1 MIDLILC
8 RSDAGD
14 GGWSL
19 HPHGTTDEAIASGDA
34 RILASGDAE
43 MVGGEWSR
51 PNAEDYAEA
60 VLALGPNGRTS
71 IGIDVVYGARS
82 VDDEDRDRAR
92 AAAARVLN
100 HAGLRAADAY
110 AEYQRQWD
118 EHQGP
123 DLLTGVAAVWHKAE
137 IAADVALT
145 EGWITP
151 DGASCTISA

>member
-1 MIDLILC
+1 MSRFILC
-8 RSDAGD
+8 RSDACD

-19 HPHGTTDEAIASGDA
+19 HPTGTTDEAIASGDP

-43 MVGGEWSR
+43 MVGGKWSR

-110 AEYQRQWD
+110 AEYQRQWAEYED
-118 EHQGP
+118 H
-123 DLLTGVAAVWHKAE
+123 DMLTGAAAVWRDAE
-137 IAADVALT
+137 VAADLALT
-145 EGWITP
+145 AGWLNP